1 MEKVTC
7 HISKKEVQDSDAKKA
22 DELPDSLYS
31 LIEKDHPGFTKDC
44 FISLDEL
51 NQYRKKYI
59 GSIISQEIGELDKLE
74 NEVVDA
80 ISTNKILSENIEED
94 FDETLTFGQRMA
106 DNIAEFGGSWTFII
120 CFFAFILGWMGLNV
134 YILSSHAFDKYPF
147 MALNLILSCIAAIQ
161 APIIMMSQ
169 NRQGEKDRQ
178 RSEHDYKINLKAE
191 LEIKLLHD
199 KLDHLM
205 IHQNKRLLEIQEI
218 QSDYLEDILKELKGK
233 NRREKMN

>member
-1 MEKVTC
+1 LRIPICYPE
-7 HISKKEVQDSDAKKA
+7 A
-22 DELPDSLYS
+22 
-31 LIEKDHPGFTKDC
+31 KDHPDFEKNS
-44 FISLDEL
+44 FVSFDEL

-59 GSIISQEIGELDKLE
+59 GSIIKQEIGELDKLE
-74 NEVVDA
+74 NEVIEA
-80 ISTNKILSENIEED
+80 ISSNKILSDNIEED
-94 FDETLTFGQRMA
+94 FEESLTFGQRMA
-106 DNIAEFGGSWTFII
+106 DHIAKFGGSWTFIV
-120 CFFAFILGWMGLNV
+120 CFFTFILGWMGLNSW
-134 YILSSHAFDKYPF
+134 ILINHAFDKYPY

-191 LEIKLLHD
+191 LEIKLLHE

-218 QSDYLEDILKELKGK
+218 QSDYLEDILKELKSKTEEK
-233 NRREKMN
+233 N